1 MNAGVECI
9 CMCALMPRERS
20 PLLHAISGVS
30 QKCERGKLRGV
41 GTFFFFF
48 FLFFFSPQ
56 AKSVSF
62 IPLPKITC
70 GLNIAKCRLSRSLL
84 GTILYYAAYR
94 LFSFSSI
101 ALVYEITFCTSTS
114 GEKKTK
120 KKHFGC
126 FHQIFFFCLFC
137 FSVFFLF
144 FVCFLRC
151 YELIYRENLRAG
163 SWFGKLKV
171 SLFNHNQSVC
181 VVSV

>member
-120 KKHFGC
+120 KKTFWM
-126 FHQIFFFCLFC
+126 FSPNIFFLLVLFFRLFFVFCLF
-137 FSVFFLF
+137 FKMLWAN
-144 FVCFLRC
+144 LQ
-151 YELIYRENLRAG
+151 REPESR
-163 SWFGKLKV
+163 
-171 SLFNHNQSVC
+171 
-181 VVSV
+181 